1 MFHPTC
7 ILEDSKQVLFTDDFG
22 NEVCVQHVYDTDS
35 IGRYSV
41 VSLQNR
47 SFFKSIKFARIV
59 SFPSWLCVRV

>member
-22 NEVCVQHVYDTDS
+22 NEVCVQHIYDTDS

-41 VSLQNR
+41 VSQ
-47 SFFKSIKFARIV
+47 
-59 SFPSWLCVRV
+59 RVGKAD